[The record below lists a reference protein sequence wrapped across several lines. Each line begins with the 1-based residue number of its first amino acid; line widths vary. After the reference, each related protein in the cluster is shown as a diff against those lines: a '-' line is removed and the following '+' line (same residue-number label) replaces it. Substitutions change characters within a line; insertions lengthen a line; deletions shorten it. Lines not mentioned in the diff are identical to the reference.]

1 MLVEA
6 GSASGR
12 EPTVTVELR
21 SYLGQFLQESGVTLG
36 AEDEG
41 SFPMR
46 LLHFRRTFVEKLFA
60 IHSKVELLRRDGQP
74 LGTYARH
81 YYDLFQL
88 AIQHEV
94 TAMLNSPEYAA
105 IKTDYDQISRTHF
118 SRSYF
123 HPEGMSFARSDALFP
138 PDKLSTAIG
147 AEYDAQCRMLCL
159 RPLCV
164 MGRDSSPASGAEESA
179 VSLPVPERTGTGRG
193 SRFPGTVSQ

>member
-1 MLVEA
+1 
-6 GSASGR
+6 
-12 EPTVTVELR
+12 
-21 SYLGQFLQESGVTLG
+21 
-36 AEDEG
+36 
-41 SFPMR
+41 MR

-60 IHSKVELLRRDGQP
+60 IHSKVELLKRDGQP

-88 AIQHEV
+88 AEQKEV

-105 IKTDYDQISRTHF
+105 IKTDYDLISRTHF

-147 AEYDAQCRMLCL
+147 AEYDAQCRMLCYGTYPSWAEIQARL
-159 RPLCV
+159 RKMKKL
-164 MGRDSSPASGAEESA
+164 
-179 VSLPVPERTGTGRG
+179 L
-193 SRFPGTVSQ
+193 